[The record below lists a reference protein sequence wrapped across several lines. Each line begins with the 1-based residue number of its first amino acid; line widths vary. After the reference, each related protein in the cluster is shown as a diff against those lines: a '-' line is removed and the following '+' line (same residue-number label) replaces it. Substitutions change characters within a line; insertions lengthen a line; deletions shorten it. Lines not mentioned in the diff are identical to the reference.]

1 MIEALQSFHLHTAEW
16 MLVLLCGIF
25 VGLAKTGVAG
35 LGMLIVAILASIF
48 GGKLS
53 TGILLPMLCMG
64 DLFAVKYYNRHA
76 EWTYIRQ
83 LLPWAFGGV
92 LAGVLVGH
100 LVPDSVFKSIMGV
113 IILVSVSLMVWQD
126 TRPREIPIPD
136 RWWFSAVMGLAGGF
150 ATMIGNAAGPIMA
163 IYLLSM
169 RLPKNKYIGTGA
181 WFFLIINYLKF
192 PFHVFVWK
200 TITLQ
205 SLLLDVAILPAI
217 ALGAFLGVR
226 AVRKVPEKGYRIFIL
241 SVTSFAGIM
250 LFF

>member
-1 MIEALQSFHLHTAEW
+1 MITFLQNFQLHTAEW
-16 MLVLLCGIF
+16 TLVLLCGLL

-35 LGMLIVAILASIF
+35 LGALIVAILAGIF
-48 GGKLS
+48 GGKSS

-64 DLFAVKYYNRHA
+64 DLFAVSYYHRHA
-76 EWTYIRQ
+76 EWKYIR
-83 LLPWAFGGV
+83 LLIPWAMLGV

-100 LVPDSVFKSIMGV
+100 FVPDSVFKTIMGT
-113 IILVSVSLMVWQD
+113 IILISVSLMLWQD
-126 TRPREIPIPD
+126 IRPGEIAIPEN
-136 RWWFSAVMGLAGGF
+136 WWFSAVMGLAGGF

-169 RLPKNKYIGTGA
+169 RLPKNNYIGTGA
-181 WFFLIINYLKF
+181 WFFLIINYLKL
-192 PFHVFVWK
+192 PFHIFVWK

-205 SLLLDVAILPAI
+205 TLSLDLMILPAI
-217 ALGAFLGVR
+217 AFGAFLGVR

-250 LFF
+250 LFL